1 MNGYLYSSRFTAG
14 FLRRLRLLRLARFC
28 TLSMAALLMTA
39 ASTAFA
45 QVNTCNSLT
54 LYGAAAADGLC
65 KSLSPTSQT
74 HWVCELATGNPD
86 IHLTFNATT
95 SLHLTVRIPGPSG
108 PTCEG
113 NSYLAGTF
121 PGKFSI
127 QTGQPATI
135 CNVRV
140 QDWVTRLNAVPQ
152 VPPPP
157 AAAQCKAGFQK
168 AADLGRITPTI
179 SNGYQQKCGDNK
191 CQ

>member
-1 MNGYLYSSRFTAG
+1 MNGYLYSRRFTG
-14 FLRRLRLLRLARFC
+14 SFLRRSRLSRLARFG
-28 TLSMAALLMTA
+28 TLFTAALWMTA

-54 LYGAAAADGLC
+54 LYGAAAASGLC

-74 HWVCELATGNPD
+74 HWVCELAAGNPD
-86 IHLTFNATT
+86 IHLTFNAATA
-95 SLHLTVRIPGPSG
+95 LHLTVRIPGTSG

-127 QTGQPATI
+127 QAGQPATI
-135 CNVRV
+135 CNVKV
-140 QDWVTRLNAVPQ
+140 QDWVTRLNAVAPIPPQ
-152 VPPPP
+152 G
-157 AAAQCKAGFQK
+157 AQCKAGFQE
-168 AADLGRITPTI
+168 AERLGRITASV
-179 SNGYQQKCGDNK
+179 SNGYQQKCTDNR